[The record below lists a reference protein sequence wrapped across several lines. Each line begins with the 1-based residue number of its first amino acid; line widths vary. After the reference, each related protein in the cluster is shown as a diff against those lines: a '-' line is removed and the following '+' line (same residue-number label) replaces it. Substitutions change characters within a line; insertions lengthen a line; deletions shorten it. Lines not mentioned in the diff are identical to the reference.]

1 VSIKP
6 LGTAHTN
13 RTECCRDSGS
23 LFTLANRDYGK
34 KVGGI
39 PPADDREMTITS
51 PMIRASKTKAF
62 RRGRPVVICTLA
74 CLLFFSA
81 SGPATLP
88 PFREAVV
95 PPAEVP
101 PPSQGPDISPIS
113 FARGIDISRSAGE
126 PTLQDFEN
134 IRRQGYRFVIVN
146 GWGGVHPNGH
156 ACVQLSRARSAGL
169 LTAGYCFLNFASA
182 FDGGRQIREALAA
195 FGDESAHVGFLA
207 IDVETS
213 SRNQLSPGLQLE
225 PPDPVAQRQAATRIT
240 EAIQEVQRAGLNVVI
255 YTKKDDWQRVT
266 GDIQHFS
273 NLPLWHPKTIGG
285 DDLKQPDLAD
295 PGCTFGG
302 WTTRTG
308 KQYALDTVLD
318 SPSIQV
324 DLNIFDLRVFSAG
337 GSNPLES
344 AGLRVAASD

>member
-1 VSIKP
+1 
-6 LGTAHTN
+6 
-13 RTECCRDSGS
+13 
-23 LFTLANRDYGK
+23 
-34 KVGGI
+34 
-39 PPADDREMTITS
+39 MTITS
-51 PMIRASKTKAF
+51 LSIRAPEAKAF
-62 RRGRPVVICTLA
+62 RRRSSVVICTLA
-74 CLLFFSA
+74 CVLFFSA

-95 PPAEVP
+95 PAADVP
-101 PPSQGPDISPIS
+101 PPPQGPDISPVS

-134 IRRQGYRFVIVN
+134 IKRQGYRFVIVN

-156 ACVQLSRARSAGL
+156 ACAQLSRARSAGL
-169 LTAGYCFLNFASA
+169 LTAGYCYLNFASA

-213 SRNQLSPGLQLE
+213 SRNQLSPGLQSE
-225 PPDPVAQRQAATRIT
+225 PPDAFAQQQAATRIA
-240 EAIQEVQRAGLNVVI
+240 EAVQEVQRTGLNVVI
-255 YTKKDDWQRVT
+255 YTKKDDWQQVT
-266 GDIQHFS
+266 GDTQQFS

-285 DDLKQPDLAD
+285 DDLKQPDLAN

-318 SPSIQV
+318 NPMIQV
-324 DLNIFDLRVFSAG
+324 DLNIFDLRVFSARG
-337 GSNPLES
+337 ANSIET